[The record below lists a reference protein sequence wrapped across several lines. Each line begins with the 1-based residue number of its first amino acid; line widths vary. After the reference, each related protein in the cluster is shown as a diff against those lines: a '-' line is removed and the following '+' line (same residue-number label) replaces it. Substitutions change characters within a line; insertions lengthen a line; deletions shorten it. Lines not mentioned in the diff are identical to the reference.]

1 MNRFI
6 LLLIITAFSIFIGC
20 KYNKALQQNKP
31 VNDKPVDSSK
41 YSGGAFKE
49 HIRPTDARTPEEER
63 LGFKLP
69 EGFEISLYASEPEI
83 GKPINISFDAKGR
96 MWVTQS
102 FEYPFP
108 AVPGKAKDRL
118 TILEDTDS
126 DGRADRF
133 VHFNDTLNIP
143 IGILPVNDGA
153 VAYSIPAVYKFTDAN
168 GDGKPESQKKFLG
181 PFEFKDTHGMVN
193 NFIRGYDGWIHAC
206 HGYSNRS
213 VVAGADGDSIRMF
226 SGNTFRFKPDGSHVE
241 KTTDGRINPFG
252 LAYDELGYLY
262 STDCHTSPLYQLI
275 RGGDYTQWGKAET
288 MGFAPEMKPFDNEA
302 TALAGIAYYADVHFP
317 EPYRSN
323 FFIGDPVS
331 SRVYRNSFAFNGST
345 PVGKK
350 EPDFILSED
359 PWFRPVDVKLGPDG
373 AIYIADFYNSII
385 GHYEVPL
392 THPKRDRIRGRIW
405 RVTYKGK
412 SNKPQNWTT
421 ASINELLAALDMNNL
436 PVRMFAGDQLA
447 DRIGQPAVAPLKN
460 LLLDKRTSSTKYI
473 HTLWVL
479 HRLNALD
486 ADIIK
491 KSAVHKDALVRIHIL
506 RIMAEQTNMNKSDY
520 SLVNN
525 ALQDANPHIQRA
537 AVELLMKFPEIN
549 ALKAAL
555 ALRHKIPVDDTHL
568 IYTTRLCLRNLLR
581 NRELMAV
588 ASGIN
593 WEQKDA
599 AFLADVM
606 VDVPSKES
614 GIYLARFMKNNALAN
629 IKLPVAFQHI
639 ARFLPDEQLDEIITT
654 ARQKN
659 ENDLKASYEI
669 FKALQQ
675 GIAQRGS
682 KESDQMVQFGKQLA
696 EELLRKYPAGSAGS
710 QSAATAG
717 VVVAQQNF
725 AIQQAGNYKISS
737 LEPMLTAFAGEI
749 TSPNTNAGSANLQKQ
764 RLELK
769 TAALRALLKI
779 NPVKNAPLA
788 AKILQDEATPL
799 DLRKQVANVLGEF
812 PGPAVN
818 AVLADVKQAPPDLQT
833 AIVMSLAS
841 TDDGKNIIFRQVRN
855 GKIMARTLVEAKA
868 EERILLGITPKQ
880 KQEYDELIANL
891 EPVRKE
897 KEELIVTR
905 LKQFFP
911 SALSSANDSGR
922 NTFSQN
928 CATCH
933 RIGTQGGMIG
943 PNLDGVNKW
952 GAQALAE
959 KILDPN
965 RNIAENFRTYTIRL
979 KDGKVMTGLYRREV
993 GEVIVFAD
1001 MAGQEFSVPK
1011 NDIAERKAS
1020 KYTLMPDHF
1029 GSVLSQG
1036 EFNTLINYLLNLKS

>member
-1 MNRFI
+1 MNRYVFV
-6 LLLIITAFSIFIGC
+6 LIFTALSIFLGC
-20 KYNKALQQNKP
+20 KYNKALQKNKP
-31 VNDKPVDSSK
+31 VSYTPADSSK
-41 YSGGAFKE
+41 YTGGAFKE

-69 EGFEISLYASEPEI
+69 EGFEISLYASEPDI
-83 GKPINISFDAKGR
+83 GKPINISFDARGR

-102 FEYPFP
+102 FEYPF
-108 AVPGKAKDRL
+108 AAAPGKAKDRL
-118 TILEDTDS
+118 TILEDTDN
-126 DGRADRF
+126 DGKADRI

-252 LAYDELGYLY
+252 LAYDEMGYLY

-317 EPYRSN
+317 ESYKSN
-323 FFIGDPVS
+323 FYIGDPVS
-331 SRVYRNSFAFNGST
+331 SRVYRNSFTFNGST

-373 AIYIADFYNSII
+373 ALYIADFYNSII

-412 SNKPQNWTT
+412 SNQPKNWTT
-421 ASINELLAALDMNNL
+421 ASVNELLDALDMNNL

-447 DRIGQPAVAPLKN
+447 DRIGQPAVAPLKG
-460 LLLDKRTSSTKYI
+460 LLSSNKTSSRKYI
-473 HTLWVL
+473 HALWVL

-486 ADIIK
+486 ADMIK
-491 KSAVHKDALVRIHIL
+491 KSAAHKDALVRIHTL
-506 RIMAEQTNMNKSDY
+506 RILSEQTNPDMAY
-520 SLVNN
+520 FPVVNN

-537 AVELLMKFPEIN
+537 AAELLMKFPEMT

-555 ALRHKIPVDDTHL
+555 ALRNKIPGYDTHL
-568 IYTTRLCLRNLLR
+568 TYTARLCLRNLLR
-581 NRELMAV
+581 NQELMTQ
-588 ASGIN
+588 ASGAN
-593 WEQKDA
+593 WGQEDA

-614 GIYLARFMKNNALAN
+614 GVYLARFMKNNAPAS
-629 IKLPVAFQHI
+629 IKLPIAYQHI
-639 ARFLPDEQLDEIITT
+639 ARFLPDEQLDEVIIT
-654 ARQKN
+654 AKQKN
-659 ENDLKASYEI
+659 DNLEARYVV

-675 GIAQRGS
+675 GIAQKGA
-682 KESDQMVQFGKQLA
+682 KESGQMVQFGKELA
-696 EELLRKYPAGSAGS
+696 EGILRKYPAGSSNS
-710 QSAATAG
+710 QSAEAAG
-717 VVVAQQNF
+717 LVVAQQNF
-725 AIQQAGNYKISS
+725 AIQQAGNYTITS
-737 LEPMLTAFAGEI
+737 LEPLLTAFTDEI
-749 TSPNTNAGSANLQKQ
+749 NASNSNTGDANLQKQ
-764 RLELK
+764 KLELK

-779 NPVKNAPLA
+779 NPLKNAPLA
-788 AKILQDEATPL
+788 ARILQDEATPV
-799 DLRKQVANVLGEF
+799 DLRKQVATLLGEF

-818 AVLADVKQAPPDLQT
+818 AVLADVKHAPQDLQT
-833 AIVMSLAS
+833 AIVMSLAN

-855 GKIMARTLVEAKA
+855 GKIMARTLVDAKA

-897 KEELIVTR
+897 KEALIDTR

-911 SALSSANDSGR
+911 SAVSATSDSGR
-922 NTFSQN
+922 ITFTQN

-933 RIGTQGGMIG
+933 RIGTQGGLIG

-979 KDGKVMTGLYRREV
+979 KDGKVMTGLYRREA
-993 GEVIVFAD
+993 GAVIVFAD

-1029 GSVLSQG
+1029 GTVLSQG
-1036 EFNTLINYLLNLKS
+1036 EFNALINYLLNLKS